1 MTNAYNP
8 GSRFRLSSPYDKR
21 IDPVTES
28 TNLDPAQYD
37 NYDPTPRYLDE
48 TRRAAQIMSGSGAG
62 TASGGLL
69 PDHQDSFDDR
79 YGKWGSYPAGTAPLS
94 ASDRPASFNNRF
106 GNWGSVPAGDFRQS
120 SFAGVALVAKLQ
132 EIGGSRW
139 FVIDF
144 GKRSTS
150 GNACASARL
159 AAHRIC
165 S

>member
-8 GSRFRLSSPYDKR
+8 GSRFRFSSPYDKR

-69 PDHQDSFDDR
+69 PAHQDSFDDR
-79 YGKWGSYPAGTAPLS
+79 YGKWGSSPAAPAPLP
-94 ASDRPASFNNRF
+94 ASDRPASSTNPFCHR
-106 GNWGSVPAGDFRQS
+106 GPAPPAVF
-120 SFAGVALVAKLQ
+120 
-132 EIGGSRW
+132 
-139 FVIDF
+139 
-144 GKRSTS
+144 
-150 GNACASARL
+150 
-159 AAHRIC
+159 
-165 S
+165 